1 MTNERSN
8 SKTLLP
14 DKHHEVVGKLEIGF
28 NKLNNKFVNLLE
40 EHQKIKQQY
49 KILQEKNQEIL
60 FINSDLK
67 EKNQEILRNNSDLK
81 DQNQEILL
89 INLNLRKE
97 KEKILGINSDLKDQN
112 QEILLINLNLEKQNE
127 KILIEN
133 SYLNE
138 EKEEVLR
145 KNSSLIEENI
155 KILRINC
162 DLKEKLDEFEK
173 LQQYVLNLESQKNEE
188 IQRLE
193 IISENLEKNLMI
205 LEIDENDVNIFKE
218 NKSYNINNNFTIS
231 NNKGSEKD
239 TKISYSNIKVVV
251 GLDFGIE
258 YSGFSY
264 CHVANS
270 KEICS
275 NDMWPG
281 DTIRL
286 KTNTVLQYDEEF
298 NNVVYWGAPALA
310 KKPKRRQNSKENPP
324 VKLCLGQHDDSM
336 TILPIDYK
344 KAITDFLRE
353 IGKVIK
359 ERIECCWPTANYF
372 ENVLLVIAVPAKKY
386 TPKEMAIMEECVF
399 HANLVKE
406 RDSIKLQFITES
418 EAAALYLVKNIS
430 PNVGGTIMIVDCDKN
445 IVEITI
451 RTLIGNDRLGEVTA
465 RIGEYCG
472 SAFIDKEFMRFLRER
487 FGTCAI
493 DQLKENYNGQLQ
505 YMVQK
510 FCQHAKEPFTGG
522 DPEFSYVV
530 DIEDTAPNLIRYVS
544 EETRKI
550 MEDNQWIIDIEYNDI
565 KKMFDPVIDKIIR
578 LIHIQI
584 SNIQENRSTVC
595 LIGEF
600 SENKYLQN
608 RIKEEFGHR
617 VNEILVPT
625 LPTATVARGAVT
637 YGLSVIDGLSVI

>member
-310 KKPKRRQNSKENPP
+310 KKPKRRQN
-324 VKLCLGQHDDSM
+324 
-336 TILPIDYK
+336 T
-344 KAITDFLRE
+344 ITDFLRE

-451 RTLIGNDRLGEVTA
+451 RTLIGNDRLDLE
-465 RIGEYCG
+465 
-472 SAFIDKEFMRFLRER
+472 
-487 FGTCAI
+487 
-493 DQLKENYNGQLQ
+493 
-505 YMVQK
+505 
-510 FCQHAKEPFTGG
+510 
-522 DPEFSYVV
+522 
-530 DIEDTAPNLIRYVS
+530 
-544 EETRKI
+544 
-550 MEDNQWIIDIEYNDI
+550 
-565 KKMFDPVIDKIIR
+565 
-578 LIHIQI
+578 
-584 SNIQENRSTVC
+584 
-595 LIGEF
+595 
-600 SENKYLQN
+600 
-608 RIKEEFGHR
+608 
-617 VNEILVPT
+617 LVP
-625 LPTATVARGAVT
+625 
-637 YGLSVIDGLSVI
+637 